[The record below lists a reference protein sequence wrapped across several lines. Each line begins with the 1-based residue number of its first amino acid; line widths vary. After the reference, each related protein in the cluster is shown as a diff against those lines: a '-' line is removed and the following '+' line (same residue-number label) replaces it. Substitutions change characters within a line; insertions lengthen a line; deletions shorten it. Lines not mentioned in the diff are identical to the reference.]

1 MELPVFK
8 QILLKVYIRTLG
20 LTRKFIVTCWEDLIS
35 SMLKKK
41 KKNKIGLFLYD
52 QLFTWRE
59 GSPDSSKLVLIM
71 ILNKNAFIRWF

>member
-1 MELPVFK
+1 
-8 QILLKVYIRTLG
+8 
-20 LTRKFIVTCWEDLIS
+20 
-35 SMLKKK
+35 MLKK
-41 KKNKIGLFLYD
+41 KKNKIGVFLYD